1 MDQNLKIFMNKPAR
15 GDTYC
20 SPIGGSVLCASTL
33 FPCHTESFPNIAP
46 NAISNFVALEFTGG
60 GLDDIMEFAVNH
72 QIRYFVQGA
81 KIYVDA
87 RKEAGLFL
95 ILA

>member
-1 MDQNLKIFMNKPAR
+1 MLLDKDAYEEEFW
-15 GDTYC
+15 
-20 SPIGGSVLCASTL
+20 STL
-33 FPCHTESFPNIAP
+33 PTLSATL
-46 NAISNFVALEFTGG
+46 VALEFTGG

-72 QIRYFVQGA
+72 QIRYFVQGS

>member
-1 MDQNLKIFMNKPAR
+1 
-15 GDTYC
+15 
-20 SPIGGSVLCASTL
+20 
-33 FPCHTESFPNIAP
+33 
-46 NAISNFVALEFTGG
+46 
-60 GLDDIMEFAVNH
+60 MEFAVNH
-72 QIRYFVQGA
+72 QIRYFVQGS

>member
-1 MDQNLKIFMNKPAR
+1 
-15 GDTYC
+15 
-20 SPIGGSVLCASTL
+20 
-33 FPCHTESFPNIAP
+33 
-46 NAISNFVALEFTGG
+46 LEFTGG

-72 QIRYFVQGA
+72 QIRYFVQGS

>member
-1 MDQNLKIFMNKPAR
+1 MLLDKDAYEEEFWV
-15 GDTYC
+15 D
-20 SPIGGSVLCASTL
+20 
-33 FPCHTESFPNIAP
+33 AP
-46 NAISNFVALEFTGG
+46 NVISNFVALEFTGG

-72 QIRYFVQGA
+72 QIRYFVQGS

>member
-1 MDQNLKIFMNKPAR
+1 MMRNVVLNTRDFEVVRRIYCPLLR
-15 GDTYC
+15 G
-20 SPIGGSVLCASTL
+20 GVLVD
-33 FPCHTESFPNIAP
+33 AP

-72 QIRYFVQGA
+72 QIRYFVQGS

-87 RKEAGLFL
+87 RKDAGLFL